1 MELVPI
7 ILAIIAITLFYFL
20 YAYFATKPTILINS
34 VSKLTSSS
42 VSTDIKPS
50 GVSNYAYGVWVFVDS
65 VNSSVSTIISRED
78 NFKITLTGA
87 ELTLGLCTHNAS
99 TDEYVSIPYTD
110 NFPIQKWTHVGFCV
124 ANSYADLY
132 LDGKLVKS
140 KLVKDTSDRLP
151 LKPDTSKVV
160 NSGAV
165 ASGHS
170 ISITKLKYWDD
181 NVMPDDMWN
190 EYIEGNGQSQIM
202 NKLSSYGANITIL
215 KDGIEQNMFS
225 L

>member
-34 VSKLTSSS
+34 VTKLGSSS
-42 VSTDIKPS
+42 KTDIKPS
-50 GVSNYAYGVWVFVDS
+50 GVSNYAYGVWVFVDA
-65 VNSSVSTIISRED
+65 VNASDSTIISRQN
-78 NFKITLTGA
+78 NFKLILTGA
-87 ELTLGLCTHNAS
+87 VLELQLYTTKP
-99 TDEYVSIPYTD
+99 EYVSIPYTD
-110 NFPIQKWTHVGFCV
+110 NFPIQKWTHVGFSV

-140 KLVKDTSDRLP
+140 KLVKDNGYLSE
-151 LKPDTSKVV
+151 KPDITKDVYYGGVV
-160 NSGAV
+160 SGQ
-165 ASGHS
+165 S
-170 ISITKLKYWDD
+170 ISITKFKYWNDS
-181 NVMPDDMWN
+181 VMPDDMWN
-190 EYIEGNGQSQIM
+190 EYITGNGQSQIM

-225 L
+225 I

>member
-34 VSKLTSSS
+34 VTKLGSSS
-42 VSTDIKPS
+42 KTDIKPS
-50 GVSNYAYGVWVFVDS
+50 GVSNYAYGVWVFVDA
-65 VNSSVSTIISRED
+65 VNASESTIISRQN
-78 NFKITLTGA
+78 NFKLILTGA
-87 ELTLGLCTHNAS
+87 VLELQLYTTKP
-99 TDEYVSIPYTD
+99 EYVSIPYTD
-110 NFPIQKWTHVGFCV
+110 NFPIQKWTHVGFSV

-140 KLVKDTSDRLP
+140 KLVKDNGYLSE
-151 LKPDTSKVV
+151 KPDITKDVYYGGVV
-160 NSGAV
+160 SGQ
-165 ASGHS
+165 S
-170 ISITKLKYWDD
+170 ISITKFKYWNDS
-181 NVMPDDMWN
+181 VMPDDMWN
-190 EYIEGNGQSQIM
+190 EYITGNGQSQIM

-225 L
+225 I

>member
-34 VSKLTSSS
+34 VTKLGSSS
-42 VSTDIKPS
+42 PTEIKPS

-65 VNSSVSTIISRED
+65 VNSSASTIISRED

-87 ELTLGLCTHNAS
+87 ELKLGLCTVAGS
-99 TDEYVSIPYTD
+99 SYVDITYTD

-124 ANSYADLY
+124 SNSYADLY

-140 KLVKDTSDRLP
+140 KLVKDTSNRLP